1 MDSRVVMLG
10 SQNWSGDGVL
20 RNRDASLI
28 LYDEEAAK
36 YYQEIFLHD
45 WTLMASQRVN

>member
-1 MDSRVVMLG
+1 MMG

-28 LYDEEAAK
+28 LYDDDAAR
-36 YYQEIFLHD
+36 YDERIFL
-45 WTLMASQRVN
+45 QQ